1 MDLPVRPPVQPMLAR
16 PARELPPGGGVLFEP
31 KWDGFRTI
39 VFRDGDEV
47 VLTSRNTRPMTRYF
61 PELVEPLRRHLPRR
75 AVVDGEVVIVGPHGL
90 DFDALQNRIHPA
102 ASRVQ
107 RLAAETPA
115 SFVAFDLL
123 ALGDTDLRPRPF
135 AERRALLEDA
145 LAGARPPVH
154 LTPAT
159 ADRAVAADWF
169 RRFEGAGLDGVVA
182 KPLDLPYREDER
194 VMVKVKHVRTAEC
207 VVAGFRWHAAGEAV
221 GSLLLGLYDGAGVL
235 HHVGVVGAFT
245 DARRRELVAELA
257 PYRTDPGDPT
267 HPWTGWPDPTAPVG
281 QRRPGARSR
290 WNAAKDLAFEP
301 LRPEL
306 VAEVAYDH
314 LQGRRFRHTARFLRW
329 RPDRDPASCT
339 YDQLEVPVP
348 AELAAVFG
356 QGAAGG

>member
-1 MDLPVRPPVQPMLAR
+1 MLAR
-16 PARELPPGGGVLFEP
+16 LARSLPPAGGVLYEP

-47 VLTSRNTRPMTRYF
+47 VLASRNTRPMTRYF
-61 PELVEPLRRHLPRR
+61 PELVDPLRRWLPER
-75 AVVDGEVVIVGPHGL
+75 AVVDGEVVIAGPGGL

-102 ASRVQ
+102 ESRVR

-123 ALGDTDLRPRPF
+123 ALDGEDLRPRPF
-135 AERRALLEDA
+135 AERRALLEGA

-159 ADRAVAADWF
+159 ADRAVAEDWF

-182 KPLDLPYREDER
+182 KPLDLPYREGER
-194 VMVKVKHVRTAEC
+194 VMIKVKHERTAEC
-207 VVAGFRWHAAGEAV
+207 VVAGFRWHAEGTAV
-221 GSLLLGLYDGAGVL
+221 GSLLLGLYDRAGAL

-245 DARRRELVAELA
+245 EARRRELVAELA
-257 PYRTDPGDPT
+257 PYRADPDDPS
-267 HPWTGWPDPTAPVG
+267 HPWAAWRDPAAHAG
-281 QRRPGARSR
+281 QRQPGARSR
-290 WNAAKDLAFEP
+290 WNAAKDLSFEP
-301 LRPEL
+301 LRPVL

-314 LQGRRFRHTARFLRW
+314 LQGNRFRHTARFLRW

-339 YDQLEVPVP
+339 YDQLEMPVP
-348 AELAAVFG
+348 AELSAVFG
-356 QGAAGG
+356 TGPATP